1 MAIALR
7 LTKLSDDG
15 RAVTYSF
22 GAPDGPQRTLIF
34 DRVDERIW
42 PEDDRR
48 DGAFRAAAGKLVRVW
63 NQHGDAPE
71 TVTYQ
76 A

>member
-22 GAPDGPQRTLIF
+22 GAPDGPQRTLVF

-42 PEDDRR
+42 PEDDKR
-48 DGAFRAAAGKLVRVW
+48 DGAFRAAAGKLVRALTE
-63 NQHGDAPE
+63 NGDAPE
-71 TVTYQ
+71 TLTYQ

>member
-7 LTKLSDDG
+7 MTKLSDDG

-34 DRVDERIW
+34 DRVEERIW

-48 DGAFRAAAGKLVRVW
+48 DGAFRAAAGKLVRVLAD
-63 NQHGDAPE
+63 NAEAPE
-71 TVTYQ
+71 TIVLQ
-76 A
+76 S